1 MSSFELCGRQGW
13 EMTVNPEMLVLAREA
28 KGIVQG
34 EFAATLGVS
43 QGTVSRW
50 ETGVL
55 EPTTDVIERYSHHL
69 DVTPEFFQK
78 AHQVYGFNSTVFFHR
93 RRETG
98 TDKALRKLHA
108 RLNILRIRIKT
119 LLTSTH
125 IESPFQFRRLD
136 LADYQG
142 RVEAVAQMVR
152 ANWRLAPGYVRSV
165 TKAIEDAG
173 GLLFRMDFGTQRIDA
188 VSEWIPG
195 HPPIIL
201 VNSNTAIS
209 ASRLR
214 LTLAHEAAHLML
226 HETSD
231 GPSVEDEANRFAGE
245 FLMPRREIK
254 ASLYRLSLAK
264 LLDLKQEWKVS
275 MAALVYHAHRLGTIT
290 PAQFRYL
297 NINLR
302 KRWGINEPYE
312 ETIPPE
318 KPALV
323 QQLVDVHMKELGY
336 SSAEMA
342 RILCYGKPADF
353 DSDFNGV
360 SRMRIV

>member
-1 MSSFELCGRQGW
+1 
-13 EMTVNPEMLVLAREA
+13 MTVNPEMLVLAREA

-34 EFAATLGVS
+34 EFAELLGVS

-50 ETGVL
+50 ETGML
-55 EPTTDVIERYSHHL
+55 EPTSDVIDRYSDHL

-78 AHQVYGFNSTVFFHR
+78 AHRVYGFNSTVFFHR

-108 RLNILRIRIKT
+108 RLNILRMRIRT
-119 LLTSTH
+119 LLTSAH
-125 IESPFQFRRLD
+125 IESPFQFRRFD

-142 RVEAVAQMVR
+142 RVETVAQMVR
-152 ANWRLAPGYVRSV
+152 SSWRMAPGYVRSV

-173 GLLFRMDFGTQRIDA
+173 GMLFSMDFGTQRIDA

-201 VNSNTAIS
+201 VNSNSAIS
-209 ASRLR
+209 VSRLR

-226 HETSD
+226 HQTSD
-231 GPSVEDEANRFAGE
+231 GLSVEEEANRFAGE

-254 ASLYRLSLAK
+254 ASLYRLNLAK

-290 PAQFRYL
+290 PAQYRYL

-302 KRWGINEPYE
+302 KRWGLNEPYE
-312 ETIPPE
+312 EHIPVE
-318 KPALV
+318 KPTLI
-323 QQLVDVHMKELGY
+323 QELVDVHMKQFGY

-342 RILCYGKPADF
+342 RILCYSKPADF
-353 DSDFNGV
+353 DCEFIGV

>member
-1 MSSFELCGRQGW
+1 
-13 EMTVNPEMLVLAREA
+13 MTVNPEMLILAREA

-34 EFAATLGVS
+34 EFAELLGVS

-55 EPTTDVIERYSHHL
+55 EPTSDIIDRYSGHL
-69 DVTPEFFQK
+69 DVTPEFFHKVQR
-78 AHQVYGFNSTVFFHR
+78 VYGFNSTVFFHR

-108 RLNILRIRIKT
+108 RLNILRMRIGT
-119 LLTSTH
+119 LLTSAR
-125 IESPFQFRRLD
+125 IESPFQFRRFEM
-136 LADYQG
+136 ADYHG
-142 RVEAVAQMVR
+142 RVETIAQMVR
-152 ANWRLAPGYVRSV
+152 AGWRMAPGYVRSV

-173 GLLFRMDFGTQRIDA
+173 GILFRMDFGTQRVDA

-201 VNSNTAIS
+201 LNSNSAIS

-214 LTLAHEAAHLML
+214 LTLAHEAAHLMM
-226 HETSD
+226 HQTSD
-231 GPSVEDEANRFAGE
+231 GLGVEEEANRFAGE

-254 ASLYRLSLAK
+254 ASLYRLNLAK

-275 MAALVYHAHRLGTIT
+275 MAALVFHAHRLGTIT
-290 PAQFRYL
+290 PAQYRYL

-302 KRWGINEPYE
+302 KRWGLNEPYE
-312 ETIPPE
+312 EHVPLE
-318 KPALV
+318 KPTLV
-323 QQLVDVHMKELGY
+323 QQLVDVHMKQFGY
-336 SSAEMA
+336 SSVEMA

-353 DSDFNGV
+353 ESEFIGV

>member
-1 MSSFELCGRQGW
+1 
-13 EMTVNPEMLVLAREA
+13 MTVNPEMLVLAREA

-34 EFAATLGVS
+34 EFAELLGVS

-55 EPTTDVIERYSHHL
+55 EPTGDVLDLYSQHL
-69 DVTPEFFQK
+69 DVTPEFFRK
-78 AHQVYGFNSTVFFHR
+78 AQRVYGFNSTVFFHR

-108 RLNILRIRIKT
+108 RLNILRMRIRT
-119 LLTSTH
+119 LLTSAH
-125 IESPFQFRRLD
+125 IESPFQFRRFD
-136 LADYQG
+136 LAEYQG
-142 RVEAVAQMVR
+142 RVETVAQMVR
-152 ANWRLAPGYVRSV
+152 ASWRMVPGYVRSV

-173 GLLFRMDFGTQRIDA
+173 GMLLRMDFGTQRIDA

-201 VNSNTAIS
+201 VNSNSAIS

-226 HETSD
+226 HQTSD
-231 GPSVEDEANRFAGE
+231 GLSVEDEANRFAGE

-254 ASLYRLSLAK
+254 ASLYRLNLAK

-302 KRWGINEPYE
+302 KRWGLNEPFE
-312 ETIPPE
+312 EHVPIE
-318 KPALV
+318 KPTLV

-336 SSAEMA
+336 NSAEMA
-342 RILCYGKPADF
+342 RILCYSKAADF
-353 DSDFNGV
+353 ESDFTGTA
-360 SRMRIV
+360 RMRIV